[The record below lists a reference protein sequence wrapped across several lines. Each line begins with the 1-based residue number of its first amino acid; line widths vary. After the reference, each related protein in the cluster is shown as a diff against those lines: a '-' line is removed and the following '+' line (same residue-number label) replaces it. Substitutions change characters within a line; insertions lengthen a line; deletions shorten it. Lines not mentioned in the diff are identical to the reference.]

1 LGRSAQFPRRLIW
14 VYVDDCSRLSDRSGP
29 ARSSLF
35 SAKKTSVDLVHA
47 DLYLLSKLEAI
58 ADSSGTVPCVTM
70 TENARP
76 KRSPRAEAKRRKIM
90 DVTAEVLVR
99 RGYGATTLAEI
110 AEGAGTLAGSL
121 YYHFDSREDLVA
133 EVLVEGV
140 HALTSYVEATLAA
153 MAPATN
159 ARERL
164 ETALRAHL
172 DYVLD
177 RSAYARAGVRSIGQ
191 NPPEIHARFWP
202 AVQEYGVLLSGLF
215 DDAAEEGFIDPAI
228 DRSALR
234 LLVVGA
240 ANWSTE
246 WHRPDGR
253 VSAHQ
258 LGDLLVSMIFDGVQP
273 KPTT

>member
-1 LGRSAQFPRRLIW
+1 VRPVS
-14 VYVDDCSRLSDRSGP
+14 
-29 ARSSLF
+29 
-35 SAKKTSVDLVHA
+35 T
-47 DLYLLSKLEAI
+47 
-58 ADSSGTVPCVTM
+58 
-70 TENARP
+70 TEQERP

-140 HALTSYVEATLAA
+140 RALTVYVDATLASL
-153 MAPATN
+153 PPETN
-159 ARERL
+159 SRQRL
-164 ETALRAHL
+164 EAALRAHV

-191 NPPEIHARFWP
+191 NPPEIEARFWP
-202 AVQEYGVLLSGLF
+202 VVQEYGDYLGRLF
-215 DDAAEEGFIDPAI
+215 RDAAADGWIDPSI
-228 DRSALR
+228 DLSALR
-234 LLVVGA
+234 LLVMGA
-240 ANWSTE
+240 ANWSAE

-253 VSAHQ
+253 TSAHQ
-258 LGDLLVSMIFDGVQP
+258 LGDMLVSMLFDGVQP
-273 KPTT
+273 RR